1 MRHLTL
7 FFVLSMFFVFPTW
20 AQTGTIKGTVMDS
33 KSVQAVSD
41 IYVLVD
47 GTNIEG
53 LTNAKGEFTLENVPA
68 GSGKLIFTGSEYET
82 LEKDFQ
88 LSKDQILDLGT
99 VSLNFEGDQ
108 KDLMNDLPMIVL
120 EESDLE
126 EEEGSQAMSGLLQS
140 SDDVYSEITAYTFG
154 AVRFRN
160 RGYDSE
166 NTAIYFNGIE
176 MNDLETGRANYGN
189 WGGLNDV
196 MRNKE
201 IYFGQD
207 NNDLNM
213 QYLGGGANI
222 LTKASDYRPGIKVSY
237 MNRLANYKN
246 RVMATASTGLMDNG
260 WAFTISGSYRW
271 AQEGYVEGTDYNAKA
286 MFLAVEKVLNEKHTL
301 SLTAFATPNKRGK
314 LIGSTQ
320 EAYDL
325 AGSNYYNA
333 NWGYQAGEV
342 RNARVADD
350 FKPYIMLNHVWDIN
364 EKMELNTS
372 VSYSFGRDGNTALNW
387 ANAEDPRPNYYRYLP
402 YYNRDD
408 DNYEGWTQQQVDWDK
423 MYQANDDEYRPV
435 YNVDGIEGN
444 DFYGIVSKY
453 MVEDRRIDHNQISA
467 NMNFNYEFNEDLN
480 LLANV
485 NYSNYVGR
493 HFKEVNDLLGGD
505 YWLDVDKFAEGDVV
519 DLENDEEIPDYAQSD
534 LNNPNRLAREGDV
547 FGYDY
552 DANIQKIGGFAK
564 ADYTYGD
571 ADAYLGVGLTH
582 TSFYRTGNMMVGKF
596 PTESYGD
603 SEKQNYLNYS
613 VRGGLTYKITGRHIV
628 YANAAYL
635 TRAPYFDDAYV
646 SPRTR
651 DHLVDGL
658 TDEKIMS
665 FDVNYLARL
674 PKITARLSG
683 YYTTFKDQT
692 DVMSFYHDGY
702 KNFVNYAMTGM
713 DKKHFGMEFGIEG
726 KVTSTITL
734 SGAAALGQYT
744 WDSRP
749 TVSITRDN
757 NSESLATNEIVY
769 VKDYRVDGTPQTA
782 LSFGAEYR
790 APKNWWL
797 AADFNYFDNAYLSFN
812 PARRTSLAVEGL
824 DLDSD
829 LADQILSQEK
839 FPSSYTVNLK
849 AGKSWYLGDY
859 YVSLF
864 AVVNNVLDDTDI
876 KTGGYEQLRFD
887 YENKDVNK
895 YPANYFYM
903 YGRTY
908 MLILTIALD

>member
-7 FFVLSMFFVFPTW
+7 YLILSLFFVFSSL
-20 AQTGTIKGTVMDS
+20 AQTGTIKGIVIDGNTTNTI
-33 KSVQAVSD
+33 SD

-47 GTNIEG
+47 GTNIDD
-53 LTNAKGEFTLENVPA
+53 LTNNSGEFVLEKVPV
-68 GSGKLIFTGSEYET
+68 GTGKLVFTGSEYEI
-82 LEKDFQ
+82 LEKEFQ
-88 LSKDQILDLGT
+88 LTENQILDLGS
-99 VSLNFEGDQ
+99 VSLNFKGDQ
-108 KDLMNDLPMIVL
+108 SIINDLPMIVL

-140 SDDVYSEITAYTFG
+140 SDDVFSGITAYTFG

-166 NTAIYFNGIE
+166 NTAIFFNGIE

-196 MRNKE
+196 LRNKE
-201 IYFGQD
+201 IYFGQN
-207 NNDLNM
+207 NNDLSL
-213 QYLGGGANI
+213 QYLGGGANV
-222 LTKASDYRPGIKVSY
+222 LTKASDYRPGVKVSY
-237 MNRLANYKN
+237 MNREANYRN
-246 RVMATASTGLMDNG
+246 RVMATASTGLMNNG
-260 WAFTISGSYRW
+260 WAFTVSGSYRW
-271 AQEGYVEGTDYNAKA
+271 AQEGYVDGTTYDAKA
-286 MFLAVEKVLNEKHTL
+286 IFVAAEKVLNEKHDL
-301 SLTAFATPNKRGK
+301 SFTAFVTPNKRGK

-333 NWGYQAGEV
+333 NWGYQNGEK
-342 RNARVADD
+342 RNSRVADD
-350 FKPYIMLNHVWDIN
+350 FKPYFMLNHAWNIN
-364 EKMELNTS
+364 EKMQLNTS
-372 VSYSFGRDGNTALNW
+372 VAYSFGRDGNTALNW
-387 ANAEDPRPNYYRYLP
+387 GDAPDPRPNYYRNLP
-402 YYNRDD
+402 YYNRNDD
-408 DNYEGWTQQQVDWDK
+408 FYEGWTQQQVDWDG
-423 MYQANDDEYRPV
+423 MYAANSDEFYV
-435 YNVDGIEGN
+435 VEDYNGVEGSTYEGIR
-444 DFYGIVSKY
+444 SKY

-467 NMNFNYEFNEDLN
+467 NMRFNYEFSQDLN
-480 LLANV
+480 LVANV
-485 NYSNYVGR
+485 NYTNYVGR
-493 HFKEVNDLLGGD
+493 HFKEVEDLLGGEFWYD
-505 YWLDVDKFAEGDVV
+505 IDKFAEGDV
-519 DLENDEEIPDYAQSD
+519 DNPDQLQSD
-534 LNNPNRLAREGDV
+534 LNNPNRIAKEGDV

-564 ADYTYGD
+564 ADYTFGNM
-571 ADAYLGVGLTH
+571 DAYVGAGLTH

-603 SEKQNYLNYS
+603 SEKQNYLNYN
-613 VRGGLTYKITGRHIV
+613 VTGGLTYKITGRHIV
-628 YANAAYL
+628 YANGAYL

-665 FDVNYLARL
+665 FDVNYMARL
-674 PKITARLSG
+674 PRITARLSG
-683 YYTTFKDQT
+683 YYTTFQDQT

-702 KNFVNYAMTGM
+702 SSFVNYAMTGI

-726 KVTSTITL
+726 KVTSTIKLT
-734 SGAAALGQYT
+734 GAAALGQYT

-782 LSFGAEYR
+782 FSFGAEYR
-790 APKNWWL
+790 APKYWWV
-797 AADFNYFDNAYLSFN
+797 AADINYFDNTYLSFN
-812 PARRTSLAVEGL
+812 PARRTEQAAMGL

-829 LADQILSQEK
+829 LANQILSQEK
-839 FPSSYTVNLK
+839 FPSAYTVNLK
-849 AGKSWYLGDY
+849 AGKSWRFDKY

-887 YENKDVNK
+887 YDSKDVNK

-908 MLILTIALD
+908 MLILTVALN